1 MADLYTVSEYKAYAG
16 INSTNRDSEINL
28 LKTQISALIKTYCG
42 RTFIDYYATAKT
54 EYFDTTGAETSIFP
68 TELPILEVIQ
78 LLERPNS
85 RTDKAEV
92 ERNNADSNNYY
103 LLESGTA
110 QCTLSSATTET
121 TCINN
126 DSFTGS
132 GLNDLTITGYNAN
145 TSSGEVGRSY
155 KVQIDST
162 GTPDTFKWSRDGGSN
177 WKETSVAITGS
188 SQILEGEIAVTF
200 AATTGHTDTESWAF
214 TSEKWTGEC
223 SNTSYITQGTCEAA
237 GEFWTCDREYEIDA
251 EAQEVMR
258 SNLRF
263 PRGHRMSNSFPNGP
277 KSVKLVYKGGYLS
290 TPNELKLACYDLTTY
305 YLKKESTPAKSMP
318 GSDIKNI
325 SRSQSLHS
333 EFPPHIKRIL
343 EHYRHIS

>member
-16 INSTNRDSEINL
+16 ISSTNRDSEINL
-28 LKTQISALIKTYCG
+28 LRTQISALIRTYCG
-42 RTFIDYYATAKT
+42 RNFIDYYSTAKT
-54 EYFDTTGAETSIFP
+54 EYFDTTGGETSIFP
-68 TELPILEVIQ
+68 VELPIVEVVQ
-78 LLERPNS
+78 LLERS
-85 RTDKAEV
+85 SSKTDKTTV
-92 ERNNADSNNYY
+92 ETNHADSNNYY

-110 QCTLSSATTET
+110 QCTLSTKTTES

-126 DSFTGS
+126 DSFTGA

-145 TSSGEVGRSY
+145 TSSGEIGRSY

-162 GTPDTFKWSRDGGSN
+162 GTPDTFKWSRDGGNN

-188 SQILEGEIAVTF
+188 SQTLEGDIAVTF
-200 AATTGHTDTESWAF
+200 AATTGHTSTNSWTFSA
-214 TSEKWTGEC
+214 ERWTGEC
-223 SNTSYITQGTCEAA
+223 SSSSYTTQSTCEAA
-237 GEFWTCDREYEIDA
+237 GEFWTAPRDYELDA
-251 EAQEVMR
+251 EGQEIMKV
-258 SNLRF
+258 S
-263 PRGHRMSNSFPNGP
+263 SFPTGP
-277 KSVKLVYKGGYLS
+277 KSVKLVYKGGYS
-290 TPNELKLACYDLTTY
+290 SIPDELKLACYDLTTY
-305 YLKKESTPAKSMP
+305 YMKKESTPAKSMP

>member
-16 INSTNRDSEINL
+16 ISSTTRDAEINL
-28 LKTQISALIKTYCG
+28 LRGQISSLIKTYCG
-42 RTFIDYYATAKT
+42 RSFIDNYSTAKT
-54 EYFDTTGAETSIFP
+54 EYFDTTGGETSVFP
-68 TELPILEVIQ
+68 TELPIVEVVQ
-78 LLERPNS
+78 LLERKS
-85 RTDKAEV
+85 SKTDKTSV
-92 ERNNADSNNYY
+92 ESNHADSNNYY

-110 QCTLSSATTET
+110 QCTISSNTTET

-126 DSFTGS
+126 DTFTGS

-155 KVQIDST
+155 TVQIDGT
-162 GTPDTFKWSRDGGSN
+162 GTPNTFKWSRDGGNN
-177 WKETSVAITGS
+177 WKELGVAISGS
-188 SQILEGEIAVTF
+188 SQTLEGDIAVTF
-200 AATTGHTDTESWAF
+200 AATTGHTNGNSWAF
-214 TSEKWTGEC
+214 TAEKWTGEC
-223 SNTSYITQGTCEAA
+223 SDTSYTNQSSCETA
-237 GEFWTCDREYEIDA
+237 GEYWTADREYDTDASGQEI
-251 EAQEVMR
+251 MR
-258 SNLRF
+258 TSLSF
-263 PRGHRMSNSFPNGP
+263 PRGS
-277 KSVKLVYKGGYLS
+277 KSVKLVYKGGYSS
-290 TPNELKLACYDLTTY
+290 TPGDLKLACYDLITY

>member
-16 INSTNRDSEINL
+16 INSSTRDAEINL
-28 LKTQISALIKTYCG
+28 LRAQISALVKTYCG
-42 RTFIDYYATAKT
+42 RTFIDNYATAKT
-54 EYFDTTGAETSIFP
+54 EYFDISGGETSIFP
-68 TELPILEVIQ
+68 IELPIKEVVQ
-78 LLERPNS
+78 LFERTS
-85 RTDKAEV
+85 SKTDKLTV
-92 ERNNADSNNYY
+92 ENNNADSSNYY

-110 QCTLSSATTET
+110 QCTLSSKATESS
-121 TCINN
+121 CINN
-126 DSFTGS
+126 STFTGA
-132 GLNDLTITGYNAN
+132 GLNDLTVTGYNAN

-162 GTPDTFKWSRDGGSN
+162 GTPDTFKWSRDGGNN

-188 SQILEGEIAVTF
+188 SQTLEGDVAVTF
-200 AATTGHTDTESWAF
+200 AATTGHTDTESWSFSA
-214 TSEKWTGEC
+214 EKWTGEC
-223 SNTSYITQGTCEAA
+223 SNTSYLTQSSCEAA
-237 GEFWTCDREYEIDA
+237 GEFWTVDRLYEVDA
-251 EAQEVMR
+251 EGQEVAR
-258 SNLRF
+258 TSWTF
-263 PRGHRMSNSFPNGP
+263 PKGI
-277 KSVKLVYKGGYLS
+277 KSVKLVYTGGFSS
-290 TPNELKLACYDLTTY
+290 TPIELKLACYDLTTY

>member
-1 MADLYTVSEYKAYAG
+1 MADLFSVSEYKAYSG
-16 INSTNRDSEINL
+16 ISSTTRDAEINL
-28 LKTQISALIKTYCG
+28 LRAQVSALIRTYCG
-42 RTFIDYYATAKT
+42 RSFIDYYATEKT
-54 EYFDTTGAETSIFP
+54 EYFDISGADTSIFP
-68 TELPILEVIQ
+68 VELPIVEVVQ
-78 LLERPNS
+78 LFERKNS
-85 RTDKAEV
+85 RTDKSTV
-92 ERNNADSNNYY
+92 EQNHADSNNYY

-110 QCTLSSATTET
+110 QCTISSKTTES

-126 DSFTGS
+126 STFTGA

-162 GTPDTFKWSRDGGSN
+162 GTPDTFKWSRDGGNN
-177 WKETSVAITGS
+177 WKKTDTAITGS
-188 SQILEGEIAVTF
+188 TQTLEGDVAVTF
-200 AATTGHTDTESWAF
+200 AATTGHTSTDSWTFSA
-214 TSEKWTGEC
+214 ERWTGDC
-223 SNTSYITQGTCEAA
+223 SDTSYTTQATCEAA
-237 GEFWTCDREYEIDA
+237 SEYWTAARSYEVDA
-251 EAQEVMR
+251 EGQEISKSLV
-258 SNLRF
+258 F
-263 PRGHRMSNSFPNGP
+263 PKGP
-277 KSVKLVYKGGYLS
+277 KAVKLVYKGGFSS
-290 TPNELKLACYDLTTY
+290 TPADLKLACYDLTTY

>member
-42 RTFIDYYATAKT
+42 RTFIDNYSTAKT
-54 EYFDTTGAETSIFP
+54 EYFDISGGESSVFP
-68 TELPILEVIQ
+68 VELPIVEIVQ
-78 LLERPNS
+78 LFERS
-85 RTDKAEV
+85 SSKTDKLTV
-92 ERNNADSNNYY
+92 EQNLADDNNYH

-110 QCTLSSATTET
+110 QCTISSKTTET

-126 DSFTGS
+126 GTFTGA
-132 GLNDLTITGYNAN
+132 GLNDLTVTGYNAN

-155 KVQIDST
+155 EVQIDGT
-162 GTPDTFKWSRDGGSN
+162 GTPDTFKWSRDGGNN
-177 WKETSVAITGS
+177 WKETGVAITGS
-188 SQILEGEIAVTF
+188 SQTLEGDVSVTF
-200 AATTGHTDTESWAF
+200 AATTGHTIGNSWAF
-214 TSEKWTGEC
+214 TAERWTGVC
-223 SNTSYITQGTCEAA
+223 SNTSYTTQATCETAS
-237 GEFWTCDREYEIDA
+237 EFWTCDRSYEVDA
-251 EAQEVMR
+251 EGQEIMR
-258 SNLRF
+258 TSRGF
-263 PRGHRMSNSFPNGP
+263 PKGT
-277 KSVKLVYKGGYLS
+277 KSVKLVYKGGYSS
-290 TPNELKLACYDLTTY
+290 TPNELRLACYDLTTY